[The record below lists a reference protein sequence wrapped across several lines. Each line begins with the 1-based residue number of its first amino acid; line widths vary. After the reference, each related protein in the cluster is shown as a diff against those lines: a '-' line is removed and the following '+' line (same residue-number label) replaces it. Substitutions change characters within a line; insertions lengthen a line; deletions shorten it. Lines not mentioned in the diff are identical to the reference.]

1 MADYGTIKQA
11 LADTL
16 AASTNLTVVYKQ
28 VPDVYTTP
36 CAVLVPGDNPATYHQ
51 TMAGQGLTTFEF
63 KVQVMLQRFDLDAA
77 ADALDVFIHG
87 PDSVDALIRAD
98 RTLGGVVTDAV
109 VDRCANIGQV
119 LAGDDVFLG
128 AEFDVRVMV
137 QP

>member
-16 AASTNLTVVYKQ
+16 ASSTNLTVVYQQ

-128 AEFDVRVMV
+128 AEFDTRVMV
-137 QP
+137 Q

>member
-128 AEFDVRVMV
+128 AEFDTRVMV
-137 QP
+137 R